1 MALTERLAA
10 RGHTGRVVRGL
21 CWLAVVGSWALCGL
35 AAHAALQSPGEGQRG
50 QRVFQ
55 HCYACHSV
63 QPGELNLPGP
73 NLHGVVGR
81 TAGTL
86 ASFEDYSGAMRA
98 AGRRGLIWNAQTL
111 DAFLEDPERVVPG
124 TSMTFVGLRSKPDRD
139 AVIAHVQQAKPRR

>member
-10 RGHTGRVVRGL
+10 RGHTGRVVREL

-63 QPGELNLPGP
+63 QPGELNLLGRIFTGW
-73 NLHGVVGR
+73 LGVR
-81 TAGTL
+81 PA
-86 ASFEDYSGAMRA
+86 R
-98 AGRRGLIWNAQTL
+98 W
-111 DAFLEDPERVVPG
+111 
-124 TSMTFVGLRSKPDRD
+124 LRSKTTQGPCGLPVD
-139 AVIAHVQQAKPRR
+139 AA